1 MGSAREPEVELEGER
16 RDEHRDRG
24 ARQHAPPSAMFD
36 PNGGLA
42 AKRRSDAAVRR
53 VTAWANETS
62 ANPALCPGWGSL
74 GDARLSVRA
83 VNCTDPEC
91 VPVETVLFL
100 TATGW
105 NVSTKVLKEPVDVT
119 REEMDAAMVEL
130 CRLARARA
138 MANAA
143 RKAVAPSEGIDIN
156 MQSDLNFGAWR
167 GRQHA
172 VRPRPTLVPNIVP
185 DEPHQTPHATPR
197 QARCSRRS

>member
-1 MGSAREPEVELEGER
+1 
-16 RDEHRDRG
+16 
-24 ARQHAPPSAMFD
+24 MFD

-53 VTAWANETS
+53 VTAWANEAS
-62 ANPALCPGWGSL
+62 ANPALCPGWGTL

-119 REEMDAAMVEL
+119 REEMTAAMVEL
-130 CRLARARA
+130 CRLGRARA

-143 RKAVAPSEGIDIN
+143 RKAVAPAAGVDIN
-156 MQSDLNFGAWR
+156 MQSDLNFGESCR
-167 GRQHA
+167 GRRHMSTPPTRPSEPLRCPCLVQRATDEPTKHPTS
-172 VRPRPTLVPNIVP
+172 PRP
-185 DEPHQTPHATPR
+185 